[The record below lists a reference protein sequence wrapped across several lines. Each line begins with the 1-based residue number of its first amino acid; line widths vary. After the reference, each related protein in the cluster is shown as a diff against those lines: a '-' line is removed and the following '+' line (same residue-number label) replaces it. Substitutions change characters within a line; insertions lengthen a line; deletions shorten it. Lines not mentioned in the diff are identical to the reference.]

1 MKTVQASIFRPFVS
15 LLIPGICIAQPAKQ
29 IYPKT
34 KNKEITMSAIQN
46 KEIVRNLYEEALNKR
61 NFESLQNLVSGEYTG
76 VRGNKGVQAFEEP
89 VLELIKAFPDISW
102 KIENLLAEDDKVM
115 VSWKWT
121 GTHSGPFQNFA
132 ATGKTVTNDG
142 IGVYTL
148 KNGKITSVIIQTNR
162 LGFLQE
168 LGVVPAD
175 ISKLSEK
182 KDNPNLVF
190 FIDKFVVPARAKE
203 EFINRVNYNRAFIK
217 NLPGFIS
224 DNAYESIDANGN
236 MLIATIAIWE
246 DETALNKA
254 KEAVQAEYKRID
266 FDPIEMTKRLG
277 ITLDRSIY
285 KALD

>member
-1 MKTVQASIFRPFVS
+1 MKTIQASILRPFVS
-15 LLIPGICIAQPAKQ
+15 LLIPGICMAQPVKQ
-29 IYPKT
+29 IYPKI

-61 NFESLQNLVSGEYTG
+61 NFESLQNRVSREYTG

-89 VLELIKAFPDISW
+89 VFELIKAFPDINW
-102 KIENLLAEDDKVM
+102 KIVNLLAENDKVM

-175 ISKLSEK
+175 IGRLSEK
-182 KDNPNLVF
+182 KNNPNQVF

-217 NLPGFIS
+217 NLPGFIG
-224 DNAYESIDANGN
+224 DNAYKSIDANGN
-236 MLIATIAIWE
+236 MLITTVAVWE

-266 FDPIEMTKRLG
+266 FDPIEMAKRLG
-277 ITLDRSIY
+277 ITLDRAIY